1 MSQKFEFVGNEFF
14 LVQRKWAV
22 SWINLQNYAKKKN
35 IFIQQNNMHSIQI
48 EGHAF
53 RIYNIWMFIKGMPI
67 SKVKVQNVNACL
79 ACE

>member
-1 MSQKFEFVGNEFF
+1 
-14 LVQRKWAV
+14 
-22 SWINLQNYAKKKN
+22 
-35 IFIQQNNMHSIQI
+35 MHSIQI

-53 RIYNIWMFIKGMPI
+53 RIDNIWMFIKGMPI